1 MPANKS
7 QVRFL
12 FTLLAVV
19 WGFLVGANSLLA
31 AWSTPTAVPP
41 GSQPEPFLSTDNNS
55 QTKTGALTIAND
67 FYVIGRVGMGTNTAT
82 SARLVIAPRT
92 DVAINNASIDAG
104 SGYISTGWSAVNGN
118 DAVNRNYLIS
128 TIEASLDPIK
138 YWTLSGSNLYASSTA
153 YKVAIGTTTAGTAKL
168 AVIGGNVGIGTTTP
182 VDKLQVYGNTFLGR
196 ISGYPYK
203 SLWTWESDNTGY
215 AAGIG
220 YQKNDDT
227 NQKLFVWWRDSVV
240 ETNINSVLNVATP
253 GHTFDGTHPNTGRTI
268 GVSLSASGASYFT
281 GGNVGIGTTT
291 PNSRLFVKG
300 LGSASTTSALNIQNS
315 SGVSSLFVRND
326 GYIGIGT
333 TSPTVSLYVN
343 GYAIANTPTDSKHLA
358 TKGYVDTAAQS
369 LWINSGSFLYA
380 SSTSWRVGI
389 GTTSPASALHI
400 YPQNNIEGLRVVSS
414 NYSPLVI
421 STAAGVDLFRVNQYG
436 DATAV
441 TSSATR
447 MRSNNYCDAS
457 GNNCFDPSSGW
468 SSAGYFATVTTATYS
483 GNNNN
488 NPGYAFA
495 HARCNDQLAGTHV
508 CSAEEILNTIR
519 ENDPNKPMPT
529 VDVWIFNGP
538 PGYTAMANDC
548 DGRRSNIGSGT
559 NTAYGS
565 YWQMSD
571 SVYLPHG
578 RGLLYTC
585 EKSLKFACCK

>member
-1 MPANKS
+1 
-7 QVRFL
+7 
-12 FTLLAVV
+12 
-19 WGFLVGANSLLA
+19 
-31 AWSTPTAVPP
+31 
-41 GSQPEPFLSTDNNS
+41 
-55 QTKTGALTIAND
+55 
-67 FYVIGRVGMGTNTAT
+67 
-82 SARLVIAPRT
+82 
-92 DVAINNASIDAG
+92 
-104 SGYISTGWSAVNGN
+104 
-118 DAVNRNYLIS
+118 
-128 TIEASLDPIK
+128 
-138 YWTLSGSNLYASSTA
+138 
-153 YKVAIGTTTAGTAKL
+153 
-168 AVIGGNVGIGTTTP
+168 
-182 VDKLQVYGNTFLGR
+182 
-196 ISGYPYK
+196 
-203 SLWTWESDNTGY
+203 
-215 AAGIG
+215 
-220 YQKNDDT
+220 
-227 NQKLFVWWRDSVV
+227 
-240 ETNINSVLNVATP
+240 
-253 GHTFDGTHPNTGRTI
+253 
-268 GVSLSASGASYFT
+268 
-281 GGNVGIGTTT
+281 
-291 PNSRLFVKG
+291 
-300 LGSASTTSALNIQNS
+300 
-315 SGVSSLFVRND
+315 
-326 GYIGIGT
+326 
-333 TSPTVSLYVN
+333 
-343 GYAIANTPTDSKHLA
+343 
-358 TKGYVDTAAQS
+358 
-369 LWINSGSFLYA
+369 
-380 SSTSWRVGI
+380 
-389 GTTSPASALHI
+389 
-400 YPQNNIEGLRVVSS
+400 LRVVSS